1 MNDHPVNLFLD
12 TNSKANRDVSRVR
25 GVLELEGALEVCDH
39 LEAAHVD
46 PAHSLGAD
54 GALHHR
60 DDVHRVEAEGYDQV
74 RL

>member
-1 MNDHPVNLFLD
+1 M
-12 TNSKANRDVSRVR
+12 R

-46 PAHSLGAD
+46 PAHSLRAD

-60 DDVHRVEAEGYDQV
+60 DHVNGVEAEGDDQV
-74 RL
+74 RLELTCRGG